1 MSNNDQNKKINNT
14 DLDDALAIKRLMLK
28 YNINGDILKEMITK
42 NSGALSE
49 GMIQNVCVSNDVEAH
64 NKMMSGIDSAYVEV
78 FEKISESRATRSKD
92 SMGKITIG
100 NIRTKKD
107 SANPVML
114 VTSIKAVSSFFSC
127 ELSGKLK
134 IEDLQ
139 ELRSEP
145 DMTNF
150 SSSVM
155 FFFKSMIVD

>member
-1 MSNNDQNKKINNT
+1 MNNNDQNKKNKTN
-14 DLDDALAIKRLMLK
+14 LDDALAIKRLMLK
-28 YNINGDILKEMITK
+28 YNINSDVLKEMITK

-49 GMIQNVCVSNDVEAH
+49 GMIQNVCVTNDVEVH
-64 NKMMSGIDSAYVEV
+64 NKMMNDIDSAYVEV
-78 FEKISESRATRSKD
+78 FEKISESRATKNKD

-127 ELSGKLK
+127 ELNGK
-134 IEDLQ
+134 INSEDLQ
-139 ELRSEP
+139 ELRSES

-150 SSSVM
+150 SSSTM
-155 FFFKSMIVD
+155 FFFKNMIVD